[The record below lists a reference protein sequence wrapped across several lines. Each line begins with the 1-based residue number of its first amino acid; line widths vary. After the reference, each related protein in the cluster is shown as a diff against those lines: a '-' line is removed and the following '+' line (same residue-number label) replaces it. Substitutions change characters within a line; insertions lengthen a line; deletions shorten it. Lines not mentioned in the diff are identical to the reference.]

1 MNLLV
6 VRVRQA
12 QRQQGQGHQG
22 QQRNEEQFEPIIRN
36 LLEQADGEAVTGGGV
51 HNWGE
56 ITLARVYG
64 DGDESNNLLNRWL
77 GWMVQKCLGSTYEI
91 ETTEF
96 WYGGALH
103 TQFRKFKHVFWTFK
117 TFVNMFNL
125 CKLIM
130 QIDGTFLY
138 GKYEVTLLIATSQNG
153 NECALPIA
161 FAFVEK
167 ETQSIKSVVVMSQ
180 QWQPPNAYHVYC
192 IRHIASNFNHKFRN
206 SKLNEELI
214 KLGYTTCFAPI
225 GGISKEKWSL
235 THDQGGRRYGY
246 MTTNLSETINKIF
259 KGAQN
264 MPVIALVKVT
274 HDILVQYFVRRGLQ
288 A

>member
-1 MNLLV
+1 
-6 VRVRQA
+6 
-12 QRQQGQGHQG
+12 
-22 QQRNEEQFEPIIRN
+22 
-36 LLEQADGEAVTGGGV
+36 
-51 HNWGE
+51 
-56 ITLARVYG
+56 
-64 DGDESNNLLNRWL
+64 
-77 GWMVQKCLGSTYEI
+77 MVQKCLGSTYEI

-167 ETQSIKSVVVMSQ
+167 ETQS
-180 QWQPPNAYHVYC
+180 
-192 IRHIASNFNHKFRN
+192 
-206 SKLNEELI
+206 
-214 KLGYTTCFAPI
+214 
-225 GGISKEKWSL
+225 
-235 THDQGGRRYGY
+235 D
-246 MTTNLSETINKIF
+246 
-259 KGAQN
+259 
-264 MPVIALVKVT
+264 
-274 HDILVQYFVRRGLQ
+274 
-288 A
+288 